1 MHTELHS
8 VHDMMEQLKARM
20 EKVIQGAAGIEV
32 DDETHTNRKMIMNTN
47 EADILKSIPENSF

>member
-32 DDETHTNRKMIMNTN
+32 DDG
-47 EADILKSIPENSF
+47 NSYQSKDDYEH